1 MDQYVIETKNL
12 SKKYEGRAV
21 VDGLNLH
28 VPAGKIYA
36 LLGRNGAGKTTT
48 MKMLLNLVR
57 PTDGSLFL
65 FGETSADFDRKNYN
79 RIGSLIETPAFYENL
94 TARENLEILARLR
107 GRHRKDTIEH
117 ALMAFH
123 LDREHKKRFCE
134 YSLGMKQRLG
144 LAAAIMHEPEL
155 LILDEPMNGLD
166 PVGIHEARSC
176 LLQLCREKGTTIF
189 LSSHILSEIEQLAE
203 VIGVIDKGRLLEET
217 GLQELY
223 TRSRKY
229 VEFELSDVKKAALV
243 LERRFGIWDYA
254 VTGNGTLRLYEQLS
268 RRAEINS
275 GLIEEG
281 LAVSGISVG
290 AGKLEDYFTQLVGG
304 EGIG

>member
-1 MDQYVIETKNL
+1 MNQYVIETENL
-12 SKKYEGRAV
+12 TKKYDGPAV

-57 PTDGSLFL
+57 PTGGRITL
-65 FGETSADFDRKNYN
+65 FGEASAAFDKKNYY
-79 RIGSLIETPAFYENL
+79 RIGSLIETPSFYENL
-94 TARENLEILARLR
+94 TAWENLEILARLR
-107 GRHRKDTIEH
+107 GRHRRDEIEH
-117 ALMAFH
+117 ALTAFN
-123 LDREHKKRFCE
+123 LDREKKKRFRD

-166 PVGIHEARSC
+166 PVGIHEVRSY

-189 LSSHILSEIEQLAE
+189 LSTHILSEIEQLAE
-203 VIGVIDKGRLLEET
+203 VIGVMDQGRLLEET

-223 TRSRKY
+223 RHNRRY
-229 VEFELSDVKKAALV
+229 VEFEVSDVRRASLV
-243 LERRFGIWDYA
+243 FERLFGISDYA
-254 VTGNGTLRLYEQLS
+254 VTGNGTLRLYEQLQ
-268 RRAEINS
+268 RRAEINR
-275 GLIEEG
+275 GLLTEG
-281 LAVSGISVG
+281 ITVSGVSVG
-290 AGKLEDYFTQLVGG
+290 AGKLEDYFTKLVGG